1 MLTYSIRLPEKCRLC
16 YKMCEDDNM
25 TRKELMNET
34 DILKGNI
41 NRMMVT
47 DDNEE
52 LLRMYAFA
60 LERLGKI
67 YRHKAFELIEIERES
82 DIPRY

>member
-1 MLTYSIRLPEKCRLC
+1 
-16 YKMCEDDNM
+16 M
-25 TRKELMNET
+25 THKELMNEA
-34 DILKGNI
+34 DMLQGNI
-41 NRMMVT
+41 NRMVVT

-67 YRHKAFELIEIERES
+67 YRHKAFELMEIERES

>member
-1 MLTYSIRLPEKCRLC
+1 MDALQRDGRVQEERG
-16 YKMCEDDNM
+16 DGM
-25 TRKELMNET
+25 THKELMNEA
-34 DILKGNI
+34 DMLEGNV
-41 NRMMVT
+41 NRMIVT

-67 YRHKAFELIEIERES
+67 YRHKAFELMEIERET
-82 DIPRY
+82 DIPK